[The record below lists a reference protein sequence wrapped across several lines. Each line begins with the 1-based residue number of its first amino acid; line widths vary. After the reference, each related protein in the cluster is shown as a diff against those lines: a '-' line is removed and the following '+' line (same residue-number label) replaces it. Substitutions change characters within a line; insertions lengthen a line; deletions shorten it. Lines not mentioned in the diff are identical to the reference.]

1 MFSITSRYAGLPTTT
16 YRLPDGRAVTYVR
29 RRFLPQPQDL
39 SLLRE
44 HVVVAGERLDR
55 IAFAELGDAELAW
68 QIADANRAMDPD
80 ELVALG
86 RRLRITL
93 PAAAGAGAMAMLLP
107 GLVNGGA
114 VHG

>member
-1 MFSITSRYAGLPTTT
+1 MFAITSRYQGLPTAT
-16 YRLPDGRAVTYVR
+16 YRLPDGRTVTYVR

-55 IAFAELGDAELAW
+55 IAFTELGDAELAW

-80 ELVALG
+80 ELVVTG

-93 PAAAGAGAMAMLLP
+93 PAAAGPGTASLLLP
-107 GLVNGGA
+107 GA